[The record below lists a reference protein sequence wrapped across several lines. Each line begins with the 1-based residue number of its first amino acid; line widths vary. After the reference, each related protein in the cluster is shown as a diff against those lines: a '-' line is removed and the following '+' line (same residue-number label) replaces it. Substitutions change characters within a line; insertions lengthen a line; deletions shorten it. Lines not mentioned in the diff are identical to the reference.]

1 MLLCYLLWLLQSQ
14 SPCHHFIQRLL
25 EISQDYFSLVCN
37 SALELISAHLNIHC
51 ERLFKHTMVSIAY
64 AAIVLS
70 AVLSPVVAFQITPRC
85 RNHKLSPGAHG
96 TIHKCLWYSFLVAS
110 SCLCWNF
117 AFDRRTQFSL
127 SGLVSTHS
135 ACYFCLRSNEIHDTM
150 YTWVT
155 FSSRFKS
162 CQIVDLNL

>member
-1 MLLCYLLWLLQSQ
+1 VLSAIFYTLTVAISITW
-14 SPCHHFIQRLL
+14 SPLYSSRSRDFARL
-25 EISQDYFSLVCN
+25 FSLVCN

-51 ERLFKHTMVSIAY
+51 ERLFKQTMVSIAY

-96 TIHKCLWYSFLVAS
+96 TIRKCLWYSFLVAS

-127 SGLVSTHS
+127 SGLVVTHS

-150 YTWVT
+150 ST
-155 FSSRFKS
+155 
-162 CQIVDLNL
+162 